1 MTSEQGESHAAGG
14 SASERAPQDAVPT
27 LNIANVLTTARIV
40 MVPVF
45 VWFYVLDTSSGDPQY
60 GPWRWAAL
68 ALFALA
74 MYTDKLDGD
83 LARSRGLITNF
94 GKIAD
99 PIADKL
105 LTGSALVLFSI
116 YGELSWWATGLIL
129 VREWGIT
136 AMRFVVIRYS
146 VMPASRGGKLKTV
159 TQAVAI
165 VLFLIPLTWTI
176 GWLWVVAMVVMVAA
190 IVLTV
195 VTGVDYV
202 VQAVRLRHTARQQ
215 KDS

>member
-1 MTSEQGESHAAGG
+1 MTSEQSG
-14 SASERAPQDAVPT
+14 SERDAPVPT
-27 LNIANVLTTARIV
+27 LNIANVLTTLRIV

-45 VWFYVLDTSSGDPQY
+45 IWFYVLDVTAGEPQY

-68 ALFALA
+68 GLFALA

-83 LARSRGLITNF
+83 LARSRGLITDF

-105 LTGSALVLFSI
+105 LTGAALVLFSI
-116 YGELSWWATGLIL
+116 YGELSWWATAIVL

-136 AMRFVVIRYS
+136 AMRFVVISYS

-159 TQAVAI
+159 TQALAI
-165 VLFLIPLTWTI
+165 LLFLIPVTWTI
-176 GWLWVVAMVVMVAA
+176 GWLWVFAMAVMLAA
-190 IVLTV
+190 VLLTL
-195 VTGVDYV
+195 VTGLDYA
-202 VQAVRLRHTARQQ
+202 VQAVRLRHTARSGPEQGR
-215 KDS
+215 SAS

>member
-1 MTSEQGESHAAGG
+1 M
-14 SASERAPQDAVPT
+14 
-27 LNIANVLTTARIV
+27 NIANVLTTARIV